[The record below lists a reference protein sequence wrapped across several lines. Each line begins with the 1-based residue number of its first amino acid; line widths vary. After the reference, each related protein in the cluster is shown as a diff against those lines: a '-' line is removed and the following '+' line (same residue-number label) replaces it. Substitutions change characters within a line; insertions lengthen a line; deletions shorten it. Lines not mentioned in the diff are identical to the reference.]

1 MESIYWYFFNL
12 VKLVNNNEYK
22 ENYIYKITGHSSP
35 LIGLLVIENTSQ
47 VVSLDSEGNLKIWD
61 IKKFN
66 CVQSFSV
73 ENNDEKHKFN
83 PQSLTYIPRPLK
95 LVLSGRSISLYEY
108 DKNYNPNFVDDYVAL
123 CAKFVP
129 SSLSFFTPHGNKIK
143 IWNGLTGDIKK
154 IYSDITKA
162 EITAFILDF
171 YCKRM
176 IIGDSSG
183 ETAVFNVINGAKIKN
198 LPKHGAEVL
207 KIIHVQDHEMF
218 VTASMDNTIKISD
231 DKKLNESEIIRTIHL
246 PEVVVSFLEYEPKNK
261 FIISGTHN
269 GLLAFWEI
277 ETGKL
282 NGTYH
287 EEKDE
292 EITSICIIDNSN
304 YIILSNAIGQI
315 SIVGLPPFLF
325 KYTNIHC
332 FSNIDPDTKS
342 LVGVVSMSLCNKT
355 SRIFILDDKGFL
367 KCFDLV
373 EVFNLLR
380 TQKNKVIRD
389 SVITTS
395 FLSPP
400 KFHDSDFKLVFAVKT
415 HNEQVKSLEYLQD
428 ESLLITTAFDKKVK
442 LWEAETGKYID
453 SFQQNYDKKD
463 PKPIAFKRIGTQEI
477 YNTTFSE
484 RIDKAYVQ
492 HQVLLQTVSKQTQDN
507 MKSSTGNIKDF
518 DKNIRKSVA
527 VTEKKEISEMK
538 NPEENAPP
546 GEEKKRKNSFFNK
559 TPEEEFNPFYDYKNI
574 DLDKIFGMKSND
586 WKLYLKFENY
596 FNSFDS
602 DIKNVIFF
610 FFFYNFIFS
619 HIFINFINFLKGD
632 IIVILQFYSFLYFY

>member
-1 MESIYWYFFNL
+1 M
-12 VKLVNNNEYK
+12 
-22 ENYIYKITGHSSP
+22 
-35 LIGLLVIENTSQ
+35 IGLLVIENTSQ
-47 VVSLDSEGNLKIWD
+47 IVSLDSEGNLKIWD

-83 PQSLTYIPRPLK
+83 PQSLTYITRPLK
-95 LVLSGRSISLYEY
+95 LVVSGRSISLYEY

-162 EITAFILDF
+162 EITAFILDY

-198 LPKHGAEVL
+198 LPKHSAEVL

-246 PEVVVSFLEYEPKNK
+246 PEVVVSYLEYEPKNK

-332 FSNIDPDTKS
+332 FSNLDIETKS
-342 LVGVVSMSLCNKT
+342 TVGIVSMSLCNKT

-367 KCFDLV
+367 KCFDLS
-373 EVFNLLR
+373 EVFNVLK

-400 KFHDSDFKLVFAVKT
+400 KFHDSDFKLVFSVKT
-415 HNEQVKSLEYLQD
+415 HTEQVKSLEYLQ
-428 ESLLITTAFDKKVK
+428 EECLLITTAFDKKVK
-442 LWEAETGKYID
+442 LWEADTGKYID

-477 YNTTFSE
+477 YNTAFSE
-484 RIDKAYVQ
+484 RIDKAYVS
-492 HQVLLQTVSKQTQDN
+492 HQVLLQTVSKQSQEN
-507 MKSSTGNIKDF
+507 IKSSISNLKEKEE
-518 DKNIRKSVA
+518 KNMRRSIVSQ
-527 VTEKKEISEMK
+527 EKKEAMEMK
-538 NPEENAPP
+538 NLEEPAADDR
-546 GEEKKRKNSFFNK
+546 KKKNSFFNK

-574 DLDKIFGMKSND
+574 DVEKIFTMKSND

-596 FNSFDS
+596 FNNFD
-602 DIKNVIFF
+602 DEIKNVNFF
-610 FFFYNFIFS
+610 I
-619 HIFINFINFLKGD
+619 
-632 IIVILQFYSFLYFY
+632 

>member
-1 MESIYWYFFNL
+1 MINIINFRISS
-12 VKLVNNNEYK
+12 K
-22 ENYIYKITGHSSP
+22 ENYIYKISGHSSP

-47 VVSLDSEGNLKIWD
+47 IVSLDSEGNLKIWD

-95 LVLSGRSISLYEY
+95 LVVSGRSISLYEY

-129 SSLSFFTPHGNKIK
+129 SSLSFFTPHGNKVK

-154 IYSDITKA
+154 IYSDITKS

-198 LPKHGAEVL
+198 LPKHSAEVL

-246 PEVVVSFLEYEPKNK
+246 PEVIVSYLTYEPKNK
-261 FIISGTHN
+261 FIVSGTHN

-287 EEKDE
+287 EPKDE
-292 EITSICIIDNSN
+292 EITSICPIETSN
-304 YIILSNAIGQI
+304 YLILSNAIGQI
-315 SIVGLPPFLF
+315 SIVGLPPLLF
-325 KYTNIHC
+325 KYTKIHT
-332 FSNIDPDTKS
+332 FTNLETDTRNS
-342 LVGVVSMSLCNKT
+342 VGIVSMCLCNKT
-355 SRIFILDDKGFL
+355 SRIFLLDDKGFL
-367 KCFDLV
+367 KCFDV
-373 EVFNLLR
+373 SEIFNLLK
-380 TQKNKVIRD
+380 TQKNKAVRD
-389 SVITTS
+389 SILTTS

-400 KFHDSDFKLVFAVKT
+400 KIQDSDFKQIFSIKT
-415 HNEQVKSLEYLQD
+415 HNEQVKSLEYVEE

-442 LWEAETGKYID
+442 LWSSLTGQYID

-463 PKPIAFKRIGTQEI
+463 PKPIAFKRVGTQEI
-477 YNTTFSE
+477 YNTNFSE
-484 RIDKAYVQ
+484 RIDKAYVS
-492 HQVLLQTVSKQTQDN
+492 HQVLLQTVSKQSQEN
-507 MKSSTGNIKDF
+507 LKSSVVKEE
-518 DKNIRKSVA
+518 KNMRKSVLN
-527 VTEKKEISEMK
+527 VKEKDLNTINESKTLED
-538 NPEENAPP
+538 NN
-546 GEEKKRKNSFFNK
+546 EEKKKRNSFFIK
-559 TPEEEFNPFYDYKNI
+559 TPEEEFNPFHDFRNI
-574 DLDKIFGMKSND
+574 DPEKIYGLKSNE

-596 FNSFDS
+596 FSSFDES
-602 DIKNVIFF
+602 ISNVIKS
-610 FFFYNFIFS
+610 FFYF
-619 HIFINFINFLKGD
+619 
-632 IIVILQFYSFLYFY
+632 

>member
-1 MESIYWYFFNL
+1 
-12 VKLVNNNEYK
+12 
-22 ENYIYKITGHSSP
+22 
-35 LIGLLVIENTSQ
+35 VIENTSQ

-73 ENNDEKHKFN
+73 ENNDEKHKFH
-83 PQSLTYIPRPLK
+83 PQSISYIPRPLK
-95 LVLSGRSISLYEY
+95 LVISGRTISLYEY

-154 IYSDITKA
+154 IYSEITKA
-162 EITAFILDF
+162 EITAFILDY

-198 LPKHGAEVL
+198 LPKHSAEVL
-207 KIIHVQDHEMF
+207 KIMHVQDHEMF

-246 PEVVVSFLEYEPKNK
+246 PEVVVSYLSYELQNK
-261 FIISGTHN
+261 LIVTGTHN
-269 GLLAFWEI
+269 GLIAFWEI

-287 EEKDE
+287 EPKDE
-292 EITSICIIDNSN
+292 EITSICSIETSN
-304 YIILSNAIGQI
+304 YIMLSNAIGQI
-315 SIVGLPPFLF
+315 SIVGLPPLLF
-325 KYTNIHC
+325 KYTNIHS
-332 FSNIDPDTKS
+332 FTNIDPDTKS
-342 LVGVVSMSLCNKT
+342 AVGIVSMSLCNKT

-367 KCFDLV
+367 KCFDLL
-373 EVFNLLR
+373 EIFTILK
-380 TQKNKVIRD
+380 TQKNKKVRD
-389 SVITTS
+389 SIITTS

-400 KFHDSDFKLVFAVKT
+400 KFDNADFKLIFSVKT
-415 HNEQVKSLEYLQD
+415 HTEQVKSLEYLVD
-428 ESLLITTAFDKKVK
+428 ESLIITTAFDKKVK
-442 LWEAETGKYID
+442 LWEAENGKYID

-484 RIDKAYVQ
+484 RIDKAFVS
-492 HQVLLQTVSKQTQDN
+492 HQTLLHAVSKQNQEN
-507 MKSSTGNIKDF
+507 IKSSTLMREE
-518 DKNIRKSVA
+518 KNMRKSMA
-527 VTEKKEISEMK
+527 ISKEKEGGIEGK
-538 NPEENAPP
+538 NQEESGNV
-546 GEEKKRKNSFFNK
+546 EEKKRKNSFFNK
-559 TPEEEFNPFYDYKNI
+559 MPEEEFNPFYDFKNI
-574 DLDKIFGMKSND
+574 DNEKISGFKSNE
-586 WKLYLKFENY
+586 WRLYLKFEHY
-596 FNSFDS
+596 FSTFDEEN
-602 DIKNVIFF
+602 IKVK
-610 FFFYNFIFS
+610 NF
-619 HIFINFINFLKGD
+619 
-632 IIVILQFYSFLYFY
+632 

>member
-1 MESIYWYFFNL
+1 
-12 VKLVNNNEYK
+12 
-22 ENYIYKITGHSSP
+22 
-35 LIGLLVIENTSQ
+35 
-47 VVSLDSEGNLKIWD
+47 
-61 IKKFN
+61 
-66 CVQSFSV
+66 
-73 ENNDEKHKFN
+73 
-83 PQSLTYIPRPLK
+83 
-95 LVLSGRSISLYEY
+95 
-108 DKNYNPNFVDDYVAL
+108 
-123 CAKFVP
+123 
-129 SSLSFFTPHGNKIK
+129 
-143 IWNGLTGDIKK
+143 
-154 IYSDITKA
+154 
-162 EITAFILDF
+162 
-171 YCKRM
+171 
-176 IIGDSSG
+176 
-183 ETAVFNVINGAKIKN
+183 
-198 LPKHGAEVL
+198 LPKHSAEVL

-246 PEVVVSFLEYEPKNK
+246 PEVVVSYLEYEPKNK

-332 FSNIDPDTKS
+332 FSNLDIETKS
-342 LVGVVSMSLCNKT
+342 TVGIVSMSLCNKT

-367 KCFDLV
+367 KCFDLS
-373 EVFNLLR
+373 EVFNVLK

-400 KFHDSDFKLVFAVKT
+400 KFHDSDFKLVFSVKT
-415 HNEQVKSLEYLQD
+415 HTEQVKSLEYLQ
-428 ESLLITTAFDKKVK
+428 EECLLITTAFDKKVK
-442 LWEAETGKYID
+442 LWEADTGKYID

-477 YNTTFSE
+477 YNTAFSE
-484 RIDKAYVQ
+484 RIDKAYVS
-492 HQVLLQTVSKQTQDN
+492 HQVLLQTVSKQSQEN
-507 MKSSTGNIKDF
+507 IKSSISNLKEKEE
-518 DKNIRKSVA
+518 KNMRRSIVSQ
-527 VTEKKEISEMK
+527 EKKEAMEMK
-538 NPEENAPP
+538 NLEEPAADDR
-546 GEEKKRKNSFFNK
+546 KKKNSFFNK

-574 DLDKIFGMKSND
+574 DVEKIFTMKSND

-596 FNSFDS
+596 FNNFD
-602 DIKNVIFF
+602 DEIKNVNFF
-610 FFFYNFIFS
+610 I
-619 HIFINFINFLKGD
+619 
-632 IIVILQFYSFLYFY
+632 